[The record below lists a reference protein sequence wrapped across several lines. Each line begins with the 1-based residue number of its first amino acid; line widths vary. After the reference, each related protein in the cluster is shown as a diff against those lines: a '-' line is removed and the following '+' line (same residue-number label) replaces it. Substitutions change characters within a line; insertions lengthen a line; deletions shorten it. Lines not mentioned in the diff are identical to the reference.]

1 MQLSLHRRNSHD
13 QIFHSLD
20 SYESLGANVE
30 KTHRNEQGFKIFAA
44 IMANCLRIAQTSRYQ
59 KGDHFTVD
67 LDTKRD
73 ASERPQ
79 EGISMRMVNDS
90 GKLWIDALS
99 CKQLR
104 HGNATD
110 MQESIF

>member
-1 MQLSLHRRNSHD
+1 MCL
-13 QIFHSLD
+13 SLD
-20 SYESLGANVE
+20 SYELLGANVE

-44 IMANCLRIAQTSRYQ
+44 ILKGQCLHIAQTSRSQ

-110 MQESIF
+110 IQESIF